1 MTVRRSGVLLPVTSL
16 PHGSGVGDLGPS
28 AYAFADFLLSAGQ
41 RLWQIL
47 PLNPTDPSYGNSP
60 YHSIS
65 SFAFNP
71 PLISPELLVQDGLLN
86 AEELPGASLFP
97 EGRVAYRRAAVIKE
111 KLFRSACERFLG
123 GFDREGYDAFCREH
137 AYWLDDFAL
146 FLALKSRFQGRPWN
160 TWPDPL
166 RDREPEALAAAWREH
181 EEAIERTRVVQYL
194 FFRQWQQL
202 RSYCNE
208 RGIEMVG
215 DVPIYVVLDSVD
227 VWVSPELFK
236 LDEEKRPIF
245 VAGVPPDYFSET
257 GQRWGNP
264 VYRWDRLADQG
275 YAWWISRIRHNLAL
289 YDRIRIDHFRGFVG
303 YWEIPA
309 EEPTAINGRWVEA
322 PARDFFDCLLREF
335 PDASIIA
342 EDLGVI
348 TPDVH
353 EVMEHFGLP
362 GMKVLV
368 FAFGPDLPTNP
379 YAPHNHEWNCVVYTG
394 THDNNTA
401 RGWFEEEASPEDRA
415 RLCAY
420 TGREVSSDNVAW
432 VLIRLALGS
441 VANTS
446 ILSMVDVLGLG
457 GEHRMNRPAKSRG
470 NWRWRMGKGQI
481 TDALAG
487 RLREMTEL
495 FGRC

>member
-1 MTVRRSGVLLPVTSL
+1 MTVRRSGILLPVTSL
-16 PHGSGVGDLGPS
+16 PRGWGVGDLGPA
-28 AYAFADFLLSAGQ
+28 AYAFADFLRSAGQ

-47 PLNPTDPSYGNSP
+47 PLNPTDPSYGSSP

-71 PLISPELLVQDGLLN
+71 LLISPELLVRDGLLG
-86 AEELPGASLFP
+86 AEELPGPSLFP
-97 EGRVAYRRAAVIKE
+97 EGRVAYRRAAAIKE
-111 KLFRSACERFLG
+111 ELFQSAYERFQQ
-123 GFDREGYDAFCREH
+123 GFEREGYDAFCREH
-137 AYWLDDFAL
+137 AHWLDDFAL
-146 FLALKSRFQGRPWN
+146 FLALKSRFQGRPWY
-160 TWPDPL
+160 TWPGAL
-166 RDREPEALAAAWREH
+166 RDRDPEALAEARSEHRE
-181 EEAIERTRVVQYL
+181 AVERTRFVQYL
-194 FFRQWQQL
+194 FYRQWQGL

-208 RGIEMVG
+208 RGIGLVG

-227 VWVSPELFK
+227 VWVSPGLFK
-236 LDEEKRPIF
+236 LDEEKRPTF

-264 VYRWDRLADQG
+264 VYRWDRLAEQG

-289 YDRIRIDHFRGFVG
+289 YDQVRIDHFRGFVG

-309 EEPTAINGRWVEA
+309 EEPTAVNGRWVQA
-322 PARDFFDCLLREF
+322 PAEDFFRCLLREF
-335 PDASIIA
+335 PNAPIIA

-353 EVMEHFGLP
+353 EVMDRFGFP

-379 YAPHNHEWNCVVYTG
+379 YAPHNHEQNCVVYTG

-401 RGWFEEEASPEDRA
+401 RGWFEEEAFPEDRA
-415 RLCAY
+415 RLQAY
-420 TGREVSSDNVAW
+420 TGREVTPDTVAW
-432 VLIRLALGS
+432 DLIRMAVGS
-441 VANTS
+441 VADTS
-446 ILSMVDVLGLG
+446 MLSMVDVLGLG
-457 GEHRMNRPAKSRG
+457 GEHRINRPARSRG
-470 NWRWRMGKGQI
+470 NWRWRLGSEQV
-481 TDALAG
+481 TEALAV
-487 RLREMTEL
+487 RLREITEL